1 MWGATIFDQLVCRI
15 LFHRMRY
22 EGPFTPPSLQ
32 GTLVFPGN
40 LGMFEWG
47 GIAVDPVRQIAV
59 ANPIAIPFVSKLIPR
74 GPDNPEAPNAA
85 HPTGSEIGVQPM
97 YGAPYGVVL
106 HPFLS
111 PLGIPCK
118 QPPWGFMA
126 GIDLKTMTIVWMHR
140 NGTIRD
146 SAPLPVPIRM
156 GVPSLGGPLTT
167 AGGVAFLTSTADY
180 YIRAYDVRNGDQLWQ
195 DRLPAGGQ
203 STPMSYAIGG
213 KQFVVTAAGGM
224 ARSAPSRATTS
235 SHTRWRTRCDS
246 CKWLIAHSEWA
257 SAPWRTSRDKCLS
270 LAPVNLLVSSD
281 PLGPGRPP
289 HVSPRGAHCLE
300 GGSPGS

>member
-1 MWGATIFDQLVCRI
+1 
-15 LFHRMRY
+15 
-22 EGPFTPPSLQ
+22 
-32 GTLVFPGN
+32 
-40 LGMFEWG
+40 MFEWG

-59 ANPIAIPFVSKLIPR
+59 ANPIAVPFVSKLIVR
-74 GPDNPEAPNAA
+74 GPDNPAAPNAV
-85 HPTGSEIGVQPM
+85 HPAGSEIGVQPM
-97 YGAPYGVVL
+97 YGTPYGVVL

-213 KQFVVTAAGGM
+213 KQFVVTAAGGHG
-224 ARSAPSRATTS
+224 SFGTKQGD
-235 SHTRWRTRCDS
+235 HI
-246 CKWLIAHSEWA
+246 IAYA
-257 SAPWRTSRDKCLS
+257 
-270 LAPVNLLVSSD
+270 LAD
-281 PLGPGRPP
+281 
-289 HVSPRGAHCLE
+289 
-300 GGSPGS
+300 